1 MKTKVWIAAMV
12 LIPFQSCIKVDPF
25 VDLQISPH
33 ASSLESMDI
42 LSQESKTEIKELIEQ
57 QTYFDACVALS
68 GNKVIFEYGDK
79 NIPYN
84 CASVRKSIFSALY
97 GIAQNKGLINI
108 DATLAEIGINDH
120 VNPLT
125 ETEKSATIRHLLT
138 ARSGIYLPA
147 AGESQGMIRR
157 KPERGKYLPG
167 EHFYYNNWDFNAL
180 PIILEKITGKTIGQ
194 LIYEWIAAP
203 VGMRDF
209 MPENV
214 TYQYVDYTEYPQT
227 RVYISAED
235 LARFGSL
242 YLTGGKWN
250 DTQVIP
256 TDWIEESV
264 IAVSHESQEADLL
277 EHPFMEGYA
286 YLWWVDE
293 DENTFWADGAGGHFC
308 IVDRSK
314 NLVVV
319 VRNNTG
325 MSTAGYLLYNA
336 ENPYEPNET
345 GDKVYKAI
353 KSKF

>member
-1 MKTKVWIAAMV
+1 MV
-12 LIPFQSCIKVDPF
+12 GLAVLLFIGCLKVDPF
-25 VDLQISPH
+25 VDLQMNPK
-33 ASSLESMDI
+33 ATPLESLDA
-42 LSQESKTEIKELIEQ
+42 LSREKKSEIIDLIEN

-68 GNKVIFEYGDK
+68 GNKIVFEYGDK
-79 NIPYN
+79 NTPYN

-97 GIAQNKGLINI
+97 GIAEAKGLINI
-108 DATLAEIGINDH
+108 DATLAELGIDDR

-125 ETEKSATIRHLLT
+125 VKEKSATIRNLLT

-147 AGESQGMIRR
+147 AGESGGMIRR
-157 KPERGKYLPG
+157 KPERGQYLPG

-180 PIILEKITGKTIGQ
+180 PIILEKITGKSIGE
-194 LIYEWIAAP
+194 LIYEWLALP
-203 VGMRDF
+203 TGMRDF

-242 YLTGGKWN
+242 YLTEGKWN
-250 DTQVIP
+250 ETQVVP
-256 TDWIEESV
+256 SEWIDQSV
-264 IAVSHESQEADLL
+264 IAVSHESRDADLL

-325 MSTAGYLLYNA
+325 MSSAGYIFYNA
-336 ENPYEPNET
+336 QNPYEPNET
-345 GDKVYKAI
+345 GDNVYKSI
-353 KSKF
+353 KSKL